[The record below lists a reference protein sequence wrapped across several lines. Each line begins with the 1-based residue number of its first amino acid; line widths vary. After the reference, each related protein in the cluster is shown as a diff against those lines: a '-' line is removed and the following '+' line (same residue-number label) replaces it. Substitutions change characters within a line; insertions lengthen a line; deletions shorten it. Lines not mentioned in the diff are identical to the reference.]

1 MAFGPAILVGGYL
14 IVCAL
19 VGMCGRRT
27 RLGFVMSALFSL
39 VLTPVIMLFLI
50 HVFGPRRDAPPA
62 T

>member
-1 MAFGPAILVGGYL
+1 MAFGQAILVGGYL

-19 VGMCGRRT
+19 VGVCGRHT
-27 RLGFVMSALFSL
+27 RLGFLLSALFSL
-39 VLTPVIMLFLI
+39 VLTPVVMLLLI